1 LITEL
6 CKGGDL
12 YEEISRRGSR
22 LFSEKDAAH
31 IMKECLLAINHCH
44 SEKICHRD
52 LKPENILLDTDNR
65 VKLIDFGTAESFES
79 Q

>member
-1 LITEL
+1 MTEL

-12 YEEISRRGSR
+12 FEEISRRGNS
-22 LFSEKDAAH
+22 LFKESEAAH
-31 IMKECLLAINHCH
+31 IMRECLLAINHCH

-65 VKLIDFGTAESFES
+65 VKLIDFGTAESFDK
-79 Q
+79 